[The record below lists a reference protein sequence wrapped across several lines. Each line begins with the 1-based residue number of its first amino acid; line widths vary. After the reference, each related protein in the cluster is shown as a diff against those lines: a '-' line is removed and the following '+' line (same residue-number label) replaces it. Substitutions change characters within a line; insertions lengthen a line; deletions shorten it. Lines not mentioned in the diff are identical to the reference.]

1 VLSLGPDILCRS
13 SQSKYLLSPSTQRF
27 NTVAN
32 RRLTLP
38 EKGIFFKLPKARDEQ
53 GDVVQKAVYARQKAA
68 NDKETSDVRRSR
80 ALKERLTK
88 WALRLEEHPARR
100 DSKQPPGRME
110 PFCPRPW
117 RR

>member
-1 VLSLGPDILCRS
+1 MYFICICQGSNSRPDACRKPDSLPGVSLAPFGYNLS
-13 SQSKYLLSPSTQRF
+13 
-27 NTVAN
+27 
-32 RRLTLP
+32 

-88 WALRLEEHPARR
+88 
-100 DSKQPPGRME
+100 
-110 PFCPRPW
+110 
-117 RR
+117 